1 MVVVVVDDDDD
12 VVVCC
17 WCVLFFFGGFF
28 LPFITC
34 PQLEVFVQQ
43 ERRCAMHVMG
53 WVDASNVELE
63 RYMRREIAH
72 AG

>member
-1 MVVVVVDDDDD
+1 MVVVVVDDDD

-17 WCVLFFFGGFF
+17 WCCVLFCFF
-28 LPFITC
+28 LPCTTC

-43 ERRCAMHVMG
+43 ERRCAMHVIG